1 MPKSIKPRVV
11 SLVAERTDKHVEVS
25 LTPEQVQSLVEVR
38 LLEAIGLPSFPFSG
52 SYSLSDDGKDVL
64 VTHEVSGHN
73 RDIETLPL
81 RPATDDDRTVFAAIK
96 LLRAAA
102 RREC

>member
-1 MPKSIKPRVV
+1 MSKSIKPRAVK
-11 SLVAERTDKHVEVS
+11 LVAERADKHVEVN
-25 LTPEQVQSLVEVR
+25 LTPEQVQRLAEDR
-38 LLEAIGLPSFPFSG
+38 LLEAVGLPSFG
-52 SYSLSDDGKDVL
+52 SYSLSADGKDIL
-64 VTHEVSGHN
+64 VTYEVSGHN
-73 RDIETLPL
+73 RDIETEPL